1 MMTDI
6 AIVEEKYG
14 LALFRTALTHLVD
27 VGHRNLTDEN
37 VGDSIKQIIAQAKA
51 DMANGK
57 KPLMAPEFQCDIV
70 RCAAELSKFS
80 IWELFA
86 YIKEN
91 VVIGAESDGE
101 R

>member
-14 LALFRTALTHLVD
+14 LALFRMALTHLVD
-27 VGHRNLTDEN
+27 VGHRNLTDEH

-57 KPLMAPEFQCDIV
+57 KTLMPPEFQCDIV

-80 IWELFA
+80 IMDLLI
-86 YIKEN
+86 YIKEHFPVSN
-91 VVIGAESDGE
+91 
-101 R
+101 